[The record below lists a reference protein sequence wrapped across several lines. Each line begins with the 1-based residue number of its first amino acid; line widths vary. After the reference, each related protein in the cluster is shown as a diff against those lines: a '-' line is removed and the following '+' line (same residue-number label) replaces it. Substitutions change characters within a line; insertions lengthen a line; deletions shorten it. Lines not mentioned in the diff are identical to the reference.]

1 MVTQTLLTVRYAETD
16 RMGIAHHSHYPVW
29 FEQARTEF
37 VTRCGLTYSQME
49 QEGVLTPLS
58 ELHCRFLSHAGYED
72 RLLVETRMTRLT
84 PARVQFEYRVLR
96 EGEQTPLCLG
106 YTLHGFVSRE
116 LRPYNFKKARPDL
129 FAKFQACLEES
140 LF

>member
-49 QEGVLTPLS
+49 QEGVLTP
-58 ELHCRFLSHAGYED
+58 CRSFTAVFCPLRAMRTGCWW
-72 RLLVETRMTRLT
+72 RLV
-84 PARVQFEYRVLR
+84 
-96 EGEQTPLCLG
+96 
-106 YTLHGFVSRE
+106 
-116 LRPYNFKKARPDL
+116 
-129 FAKFQACLEES
+129 
-140 LF
+140 